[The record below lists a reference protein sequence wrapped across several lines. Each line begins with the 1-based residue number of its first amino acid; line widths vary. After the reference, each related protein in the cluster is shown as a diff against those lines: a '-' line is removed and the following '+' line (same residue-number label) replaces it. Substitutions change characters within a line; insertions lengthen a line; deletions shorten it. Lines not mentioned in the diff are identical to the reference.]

1 MSNPRNNR
9 FIFGIAVAL
18 LVPLFCYLAV
28 SRMSKGKVKMPGH
41 YHIDKVETK
50 NENGKEIQD
59 TIYHTVA
66 DVALINQVGEKV
78 TLNTS
83 LKNKMLVIDFI
94 FTDCATSC
102 PKLSTSMRLLQT
114 GFRKDPKKEN
124 NLDDV
129 VQFVSITVNP
139 ERDSFPVLRTYADR
153 YGANPDHW
161 WFLTGDKKEIY
172 NYARN
177 ELQLI
182 TGPGDGG
189 AEDFIHSE
197 RFVLLDKDRHIRGYY
212 NGLNDTDVRKCA
224 DDIVLL
230 TLEKKKGEKMNIKGK

>member
-1 MSNPRNNR
+1 
-9 FIFGIAVAL
+9 
-18 LVPLFCYLAV
+18 
-28 SRMSKGKVKMPGH
+28 
-41 YHIDKVETK
+41 
-50 NENGKEIQD
+50 
-59 TIYHTVA
+59 
-66 DVALINQVGEKV
+66 
-78 TLNTS
+78 
-83 LKNKMLVIDFI
+83 
-94 FTDCATSC
+94 
-102 PKLSTSMRLLQT
+102 MRLLQT